1 MTSNKY
7 VSLLDTTAV
16 TFLTLYVEA
25 CDALEESLWIDFDT
39 FKSKYES
46 RVPKLYIEF
55 RDVKKG
61 RDVLI
66 HLDSKSREFEGNIE
80 IWFSL
85 LNEIELLNILTDRL
99 IDEELRKK
107 LVPFRIRNKKM
118 QKLQIDFDYDQK
130 IAGYWTS
137 MKLRLEGLNIEIQ
150 TPEGLN
156 FSRDGGALI
165 DIVNIAKIVAKYV
178 NLTSVDLYLYATG
191 LYLRSDEI
199 LTHDNELG
207 NIIDYIRSNRDWS
220 DIKLGIQ
227 NDLIQNFPSFMEE
240 YNLNRVLNFPRW
252 QQCKQPM

>member
-16 TFLTLYVEA
+16 TFLTLYIEA
-25 CDALEESLWIDFDT
+25 CDTFHEDLWVDFDV

-46 RVPKLYIEF
+46 RVPGQYINF
-55 RDVKKG
+55 SDIKKG

-66 HLDSKSREFEGNIE
+66 HLDSKSREFNGNTE

-85 LNEIELLNILTDRL
+85 LNEIELLNILTDRRF
-99 IDEELRKK
+99 DEELRRK

-118 QKLQIDFDYDQK
+118 LKLQIDFDYDNE
-130 IAGYWTS
+130 IFGYWNS
-137 MKLRLEGLNIEIQ
+137 MKSRLEGLNIEIR
-150 TPEGLN
+150 TPEG

-165 DIVNIAKIVAKYV
+165 DIVNIAKIIAKYI

-199 LTHDNELG
+199 LTHDTEMG
-207 NIIDYIRSNRDWS
+207 NIISYIRSDQEWS

-227 NDLIQNFPSFMEE
+227 HDLIQNIPSFEE
-240 YNLNRVLNFPRW
+240 ESIIMNGAINFPKW
-252 QQCKQPM
+252 HH